1 MNKAVY
7 IGAGLDI
14 IPIIVTDIKEF
25 IYIDSQPFSE
35 YGTLI
40 YNDKT
45 NMSCNVE
52 KKDRV
57 ENSFSRK
64 EFLQNLH
71 KVMSQI
77 HFKLIES
84 NNTYLLF
91 KNNEKSLKYYYSCA
105 FPEYIDN
112 DQIIIDIN
120 TCDTIIMAGHN
131 PHKKIFDYLQ
141 TPVNFIGNLHT
152 VYLSNNKDDKDE
164 NDNEYSFKYIIDNP
178 HIIKKYIVMKCINE
192 YEYWNNDTQI
202 PELTSNYELIEF
214 NKLEDIK
221 FI

>member
-1 MNKAVY
+1 MNKSVY

-105 FPEYIDN
+105 FPE
-112 DQIIIDIN
+112 
-120 TCDTIIMAGHN
+120 
-131 PHKKIFDYLQ
+131 
-141 TPVNFIGNLHT
+141 
-152 VYLSNNKDDKDE
+152 
-164 NDNEYSFKYIIDNP
+164 
-178 HIIKKYIVMKCINE
+178 
-192 YEYWNNDTQI
+192 
-202 PELTSNYELIEF
+202 
-214 NKLEDIK
+214 
-221 FI
+221 